1 MINCDMTTA
10 SPHILRRRFQRAIA
24 RYALTIGRRRPAP
37 GLRGAVARF
46 RPLSDQLRWRRGP
59 AIGRVE
65 P

>member
-10 SPHILRRRFQRAIA
+10 SPHILRRRFRRAVA
-24 RYALTIGRRRPAP
+24 RHVLTIERRWSAP

-59 AIGRVE
+59 AIGRAE